1 MEGALKALSLQYPG
15 YSESVQQRQLERA
28 AIRFEAAEYVR
39 RLHEGIISREVYNDL
54 RDKLAERR
62 GAVSQRP
69 PLDLG
74 LELQAMIGR
83 VSLFAALD
91 RETIVQVGKR
101 LRALV
106 AFPGEKIVAVGAP
119 SDSMYFVA
127 AGEVTVHVRGLQI
140 TLKEGDFFGEM
151 GLLTSQPRSADV
163 TADGYCH
170 LLVLYKKDFDK
181 VLAGRPEVREAVEA
195 VAARREAENQAKAAS

>member
-1 MEGALKALSLQYPG
+1 M
-15 YSESVQQRQLERA
+15 QQRQLERA
-28 AIRFEAAEYVR
+28 AIRFEGAEYVR

-54 RDKLAERR
+54 RDQLAERR

-106 AFPGEKIVAVGAP
+106 AF
-119 SDSMYFVA
+119 
-127 AGEVTVHVRGLQI
+127 RGR
-140 TLKEGDFFGEM
+140 
-151 GLLTSQPRSADV
+151 RSSRS
-163 TADGYCH
+163 
-170 LLVLYKKDFDK
+170 
-181 VLAGRPEVREAVEA
+181 AGRPMPCTSSPR
-195 VAARREAENQAKAAS
+195 AR